1 MQNFTKLTIRGFL
14 LLTLV
19 IPCLVYSHNGYAQ
32 GARDLYPVQST
43 SVFLPDISSGC
54 NNCYYVDSVGGSD
67 SNSGTL
73 VNKPWKSLA
82 PVHATVFPPG
92 STIHFKRGSFW
103 NEELFIDTPGVSGKP
118 VTFTAY
124 GNGNPPIFS
133 NSGHGLTWAAAV
145 FIQADWTIVEDL
157 VIRNVQDVGIYIANG
172 SDHNIVRDNEATN
185 VGQGIAVHGQY
196 NLITR
201 NYIHD
206 LRMIKN
212 TPGGVD
218 DYGATGVVLANSN
231 NEVSYNRMIACIAAS
246 YDFGVDGGAVEWYG
260 NASNNYVHH
269 NWASGNA
276 GFLEVGV
283 GSVQGARVAYNVSI
297 NNGRFSLINLTGNFA
312 SDVTNFRVENNTLVE
327 QANGERGWVLFSFE
341 GNPVANTFL
350 VRNNIIYA
358 ENLQAISNKTTFS
371 HDHNLYSLDNVTV
384 LGFNLGTG
392 EQIADPRFVNLD
404 NHDLHLN
411 SPSPAIDAG
420 IDLGYIFDFD
430 NRPVPVNTKP
440 DLGAF
445 EYRDMP

>member
-1 MQNFTKLTIRGFL
+1 
-14 LLTLV
+14 
-19 IPCLVYSHNGYAQ
+19 
-32 GARDLYPVQST
+32 
-43 SVFLPDISSGC
+43 
-54 NNCYYVDSVGGSD
+54 
-67 SNSGTL
+67 
-73 VNKPWKSLA
+73 
-82 PVHATVFPPG
+82 
-92 STIHFKRGSFW
+92 
-103 NEELFIDTPGVSGKP
+103 
-118 VTFTAY
+118 
-124 GNGNPPIFS
+124 
-133 NSGHGLTWAAAV
+133 
-145 FIQADWTIVEDL
+145 
-157 VIRNVQDVGIYIANG
+157 
-172 SDHNIVRDNEATN
+172 
-185 VGQGIAVHGQY
+185 
-196 NLITR
+196 
-201 NYIHD
+201 
-206 LRMIKN
+206 
-212 TPGGVD
+212 
-218 DYGATGVVLANSN
+218 
-231 NEVSYNRMIACIAAS
+231 
-246 YDFGVDGGAVEWYG
+246 
-260 NASNNYVHH
+260 
-269 NWASGNA
+269 
-276 GFLEVGV
+276 
-283 GSVQGARVAYNVSI
+283 
-297 NNGRFSLINLTGNFA
+297 LTGNFA